1 MARPFDVR
9 KLFYGINIHPQY
21 NGAPWHKTPAEVI
34 DEVHEL
40 GCTVARIDCYNP
52 EVDADIVLEHIY
64 EAERKDILIVPCLGY
79 DEPIIEND
87 PDLNYEVG
95 KYCGEEFAKVLSD
108 HCPIYE
114 VSNEISVFCNGVGVP
129 GTEPSHY
136 DQEKYINCRELI
148 RGVIDGI
155 KSVQIDAKIIIG
167 GGVTVLTGFNKLLWN
182 GIEPDGSSGH
192 PLVRW
197 DYTGW
202 HWYESS
208 GAIDQAGDGTG
219 VPYNVIED
227 LARFGVPIWITELGF
242 DAFNSDFPQQSVY
255 VNAALAEY
263 RKYRDVYNV
272 INTCWYALYDDGS
285 GDFGLIQ
292 VQADASATAEANR
305 DTKAYSKQK
314 SREALLAYTSSK
326 SRRASAGI
334 AASRGKSPAA
344 AGAKPESLARK
355 PAHETFMTFVSA
367 NPDDDQSG
375 EEFHTA
381 EYTLPIALYQ
391 RLRDAAA
398 EHHVSENDE
407 LVHRLD
413 ATFTPLWALYENLKR
428 AAEHNG
434 VSLFDE
440 VVTRLESTF
449 SARK

>member
-1 MARPFDVR
+1 MARSFDSG
-9 KLFYGINIHPQY
+9 KLFYGMNIHPQY
-21 NGAPWHKTPAEVI
+21 SGAPWHKTPAEVI
-34 DEVHEL
+34 AEVHEL
-40 GCTVARIDCYNP
+40 GCTVVRIDCYNP

-64 EAERKDILIVPCLGY
+64 EAERKDILVVPCLGY
-79 DEPIIEND
+79 DEPILEND
-87 PDLNYEVG
+87 PDINYDAG
-95 KYCGEEFAKVLSD
+95 KYCGEGFAKVLMD

-114 VSNEISVFCNGVGVP
+114 VSNEMSVYCNCAGVP
-129 GTEPSHY
+129 GTEPFHY

-155 KSVQIDAKIIIG
+155 KSVQPDAKIIIG
-167 GGVTVLTGFNKLLWN
+167 GGVTILTGFNKLLWS
-182 GIEPDGSSGH
+182 GTAPDGSSGH
-192 PLVRW
+192 PVVRW
-197 DYTGW
+197 DFTGW

-208 GAIDQAGDGTG
+208 GAIDQAGDGTDR
-219 VPYNVIED
+219 PYNVIED

-255 VNAALAEY
+255 VNTALAEY
-263 RKYRDVYNV
+263 RGYRDRYDV

-305 DTKAYSKQK
+305 DTKAYAKRK
-314 SREALLAYTSSK
+314 SRETALAFKRSK
-326 SRRASAGI
+326 SRQASTI
-334 AASRGKSPAA
+334 TAASGGKSRAA
-344 AGAKPESLARK
+344 TGVQPDSLTRK
-355 PAHETFMTFVSA
+355 PAHETFMTFVAA
-367 NPDDDQSG
+367 NPDHDQPG

-407 LVHRLD
+407 LVQRL
-413 ATFTPLWALYENLKR
+413 ATSFAPRWTLYENLKH

-449 SARK
+449 SA